1 MTYAYLIL
9 GGGVAA
15 LSAAEAI
22 RARDPQTPIAMVSEE
37 TMPPYSRPM
46 LTKLPLRH
54 YRVEDTLV
62 HSAQWY
68 EEMGISLLLNTKVLS
83 MDAAAHT
90 VTTDRGVIGYGRCV
104 YALGA
109 YNFIPP
115 FSGRD
120 LPGVYNLRRWEDA
133 SALRRR
139 GLTATHA
146 AIIGG
151 GVIGLEAAY
160 LLSEQGLKVT
170 VIETAPYLMP
180 RLLDEASSNYLRQ
193 SMTQFQVITG
203 AKVLG
208 ITGATGAE
216 AVEIEGMEPV
226 KAQLVLISCG
236 VRANVAVAQAAGAA
250 VERAVVVNARMETSL
265 PDVYACGD
273 CAQFEGMNSALWAQ
287 AVEEGRVAG
296 DQAAGGDA
304 IYDGSDTALVLSCS
318 AFSLY
323 SQGDLG
329 KNPAQHYT
337 VHVTQ
342 ETCPPAFS
350 INPQPKTCYVK
361 DFYAD
366 GRLVGTF
373 MLGNL
378 RQMGEK
384 KEELLGGAP

>member
-1 MTYAYLIL
+1 M
-9 GGGVAA
+9 
-15 LSAAEAI
+15 
-22 RARDPQTPIAMVSEE
+22 
-37 TMPPYSRPM
+37 
-46 LTKLPLRH
+46 
-54 YRVEDTLV
+54 
-62 HSAQWY
+62 
-68 EEMGISLLLNTKVLS
+68 
-83 MDAAAHT
+83 
-90 VTTDRGVIGYGRCV
+90 
-104 YALGA
+104 
-109 YNFIPP
+109 
-115 FSGRD
+115 
-120 LPGVYNLRRWEDA
+120 
-133 SALRRR
+133 
-139 GLTATHA
+139 
-146 AIIGG
+146 
-151 GVIGLEAAY
+151 EAAY

>member
-1 MTYAYLIL
+1 MH
-9 GGGVAA
+9 
-15 LSAAEAI
+15 
-22 RARDPQTPIAMVSEE
+22 
-37 TMPPYSRPM
+37 SR
-46 LTKLPLRH
+46 R
-54 YRVEDTLV
+54 
-62 HSAQWY
+62 WY
-68 EEMGISLLLNTKVLS
+68 EEIGISLLLNTKVLS
-83 MDAAAHT
+83 LDAAAHT